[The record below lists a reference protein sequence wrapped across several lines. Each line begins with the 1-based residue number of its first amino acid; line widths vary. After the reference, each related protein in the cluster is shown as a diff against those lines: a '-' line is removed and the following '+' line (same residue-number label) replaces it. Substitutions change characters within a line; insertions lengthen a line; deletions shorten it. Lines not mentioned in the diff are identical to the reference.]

1 MDTVVLPAN
10 RIVRATQ
17 VMAMRYRVAS
27 IVMGVLAAVLLVVG
41 VWSQYAKP
49 GSDVGVGV
57 FAVASSD
64 SLIMFFL
71 LVVVPMG
78 FAFLIRRR
86 AKRLTWIG
94 AQASGDPTL
103 VWAVDDYR
111 VIAVDEF
118 GTPRPELGFKVTPL
132 LRTELTGVAQAALR

>member
-27 IVMGVLAAVLLVVG
+27 IVMGVLAVVLLVVG
-41 VWSQYAKP
+41 VWSQYAQP
-49 GSDVGVGV
+49 SSHVGVGV

-64 SLIMFFL
+64 SIIMFFL
-71 LVVVPMG
+71 LVVVPIG
-78 FAFLIRRR
+78 FAFMIRRR
-86 AKRLTWIG
+86 AKRFVWIG
-94 AQASGDPTL
+94 AQASGDPTI
-103 VWAVDDYR
+103 VWAVDEYR

-118 GTPRPELGFKVTPL
+118 GTPRPELAFKVTPL